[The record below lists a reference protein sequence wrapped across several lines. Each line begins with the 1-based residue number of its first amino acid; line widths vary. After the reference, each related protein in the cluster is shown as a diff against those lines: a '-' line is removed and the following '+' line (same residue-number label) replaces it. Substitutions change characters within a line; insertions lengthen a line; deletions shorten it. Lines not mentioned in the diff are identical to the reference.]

1 MARLARAVVEGIP
14 YHITHRGNRRGDV
27 FFSDDDRRSYLWEL
41 SQAAERFRL
50 KIWGWCLMSNH
61 VH

>member
-1 MARLARAVVEGIP
+1 MARLARVVVEGVP
-14 YHITHRGNRRGDV
+14 YHVTHRGNRRGDV

-50 KIWGWCLMSNH
+50 KIWGW
-61 VH
+61 